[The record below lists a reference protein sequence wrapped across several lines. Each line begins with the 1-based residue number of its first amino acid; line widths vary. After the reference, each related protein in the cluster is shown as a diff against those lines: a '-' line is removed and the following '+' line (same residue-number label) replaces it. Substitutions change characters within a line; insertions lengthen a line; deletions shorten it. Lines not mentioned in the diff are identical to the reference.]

1 MKWRYSARN
10 AAAHLTLI
18 NPEDI
23 ARARLR
29 DRQMVSLI
37 SDADDSVHR
46 EVVPLKVTPFK
57 LPDGCVGS
65 YNPEV
70 NPLIAFAP

>member
-1 MKWRYSARN
+1 
-10 AAAHLTLI
+10 
-18 NPEDI
+18 
-23 ARARLR
+23 
-29 DRQMVSLI
+29 MVSLI